1 MSKLGLCGI
10 CRDREAKYK
19 CPKCLVVYC
28 SIVCFKQ
35 HQKVLVP
42 ASPPVIDDVDLQV
55 ESTKTDDIKNTEN
68 IMDSQTTEAPS
79 KFQSMLADP
88 QIQGLLREPS
98 LQFHLHTLTSIL
110 HDTSVVNDN
119 RENRLAIANMKLCD
133 LRMGGIEENLLIEEF
148 IARILSLA

>member
-10 CRDREAKYK
+10 CRERQANYK

-35 HQKVLVP
+35 HQQLAA
-42 ASPPVIDDVDLQV
+42 ASPPVNDLEPQGISAEPSAIM
-55 ESTKTDDIKNTEN
+55 ESTEIVEDPQST
-68 IMDSQTTEAPS
+68 
-79 KFQSMLADP
+79 KFQTMLADP
-88 QIQGLLREPS
+88 QIQALLREPS

-110 HDTSVVNDN
+110 RDTSVVNDN

-133 LRMGGIEENLLIEEF
+133 LRMGGIEENILIEEF
-148 IARILSLA
+148 IARLLSLA